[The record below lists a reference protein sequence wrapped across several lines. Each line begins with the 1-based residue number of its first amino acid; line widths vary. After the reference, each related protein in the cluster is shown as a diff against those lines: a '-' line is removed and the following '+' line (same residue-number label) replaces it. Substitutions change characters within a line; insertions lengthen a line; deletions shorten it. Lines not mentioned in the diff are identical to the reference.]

1 MAQSFPSTRAGH
13 QHNEPIFDSLYNRH
27 PSGGNFIF
35 LFKKGASPAPARC
48 TNVARL
54 GLWALTRNSFV
65 LDVKMKMMKK
75 EKSVVRNKWVTVR
88 LNDAEHQRLEQNRRR
103 TTEKTNSNYLR
114 KLALQE
120 PVTRYVRNQSIDEL
134 TAAVIGVKNEINFI
148 GHNFNQVVHK
158 LHTIDRIAEFRN
170 WALQYDLTREH
181 IQVKLVSLLLHIDQM
196 LSQWSQK

>member
-1 MAQSFPSTRAGH
+1 
-13 QHNEPIFDSLYNRH
+13 
-27 PSGGNFIF
+27 
-35 LFKKGASPAPARC
+35 
-48 TNVARL
+48 
-54 GLWALTRNSFV
+54 
-65 LDVKMKMMKK
+65 MKK